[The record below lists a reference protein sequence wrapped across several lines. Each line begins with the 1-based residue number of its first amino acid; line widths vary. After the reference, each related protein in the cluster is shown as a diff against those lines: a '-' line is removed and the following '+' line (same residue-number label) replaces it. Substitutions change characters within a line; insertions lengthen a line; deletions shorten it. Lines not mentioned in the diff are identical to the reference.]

1 MIRRGDRL
9 ENPVTGET
17 LIFHET
23 SRETGGES
31 VLIETIV
38 QPDGFVAAAHVH
50 PHQTERFEVLEGRLG
65 CVLEGGSSRP
75 GRVRSPRSS
84 RARRTASGTRETSR
98 CASSAG

>member
-31 VLIETIV
+31 VLIETIA
-38 QPDGFVAAAHVH
+38 QPDGFVS
-50 PHQTERFEVLEGRLG
+50 R
-65 CVLEGGSSRP
+65 GG
-75 GRVRSPRSS
+75 
-84 RARRTASGTRETSR
+84 
-98 CASSAG
+98 